1 LTINLKILDQILVDL
16 KKFDESDLLIVSKNQ
31 SENDVQE
38 LVKRGFKIFGENRV
52 QEANKKFSNL
62 ENLESIELHL
72 IGPLQT
78 NKVKD
83 ALKLFNTIQS
93 VDRIKLIDEILRVS
107 KSLKQIKT
115 NSYFIQVN
123 IGSEAQKAGVS
134 LNDVADLYQYAINKG
149 LNIIGFMCIPPIRS
163 SSEIYFK
170 EMNSIKN
177 RINPKLQL
185 SMGMSNDY
193 LDALNYNSN
202 LIRVGSLIFN
212 D

>member
-1 LTINLKILDQILVDL
+1 LTINFKILDQILVDL

>member
-1 LTINLKILDQILVDL
+1 MTINFKILDQILVDL

-123 IGSEAQKAGVS
+123 IGSEVQKAGVS

>member
-123 IGSEAQKAGVS
+123 IGSEVQKAGVS

-193 LDALNYNSN
+193 LDALKYNSN

>member
-1 LTINLKILDQILVDL
+1 MTINFKILDQILVDL

>member
-1 LTINLKILDQILVDL
+1 MTINLKILDQILVDL

>member
-1 LTINLKILDQILVDL
+1 MTINFKILDQILVDL

-31 SENDVQE
+31 SEKDVQV

>member
-1 LTINLKILDQILVDL
+1 
-16 KKFDESDLLIVSKNQ
+16 LIVSKNQ